1 MSLESVGDISHSI
14 LQSELIPQFGKSLAS
29 IKGNVKTDE
38 NPEIEKRVY
47 SLKDFITNKPS
58 ARADINS
65 IANTAAARIKEINE
79 EDFSVS
85 DGKNSVEA
93 SSSTLSSEIINK
105 SISNGYTPH
114 EAVNISKAAN
124 AYSNTKKLDVANIL
138 STQSHIVS

>member
-14 LQSELIPQFGKSLAS
+14 LQSELIPQFGKNLAS

-65 IANTAAARIKEINE
+65 IANTATARIKEINE
-79 EDFSVS
+79 EDYSIN
-85 DGKNSVEA
+85 KNESSLSA
-93 SSSTLSSEIINK
+93 SSTTLSSEIINK
-105 SISNGYTPH
+105 SLSNGYTPH

-124 AYSNTKKLDVANIL
+124 AYSNTKNAIQVV
-138 STQSHIVS
+138 STQSHVVS